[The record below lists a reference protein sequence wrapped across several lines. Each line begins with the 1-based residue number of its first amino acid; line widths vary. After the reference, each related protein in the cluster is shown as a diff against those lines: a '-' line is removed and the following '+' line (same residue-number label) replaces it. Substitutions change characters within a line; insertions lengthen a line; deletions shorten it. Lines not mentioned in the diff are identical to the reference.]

1 MPLFHLCTIY
11 DDSDNN
17 EDNYINFLYLSK
29 MFSRSEIIIQDY
41 KNKKMKWCYNLDIT
55 TLFNIFDYV
64 QNLSNFHYHLV
75 TYNGDVHVK
84 IFGYYICIYSTQQL
98 CLPNIIA
105 DGELPSTYSLIP
117 WKKLI
122 QYRKYMLNI
131 IRQEQYNLE
140 AL

>member
-1 MPLFHLCTIY
+1 
-11 DDSDNN
+11 
-17 EDNYINFLYLSK
+17 

-55 TLFNIFDYV
+55 TLFDIFDYV

-75 TYNGDVHVK
+75 TCNGDVHVK
-84 IFGYYICIYSTQQL
+84 IFGYYICIYSTQL
-98 CLPNIIA
+98 CLANIIA
-105 DGELPSTYSLIP
+105 DGELPATML
-117 WKKLI
+117 
-122 QYRKYMLNI
+122 KYMLNI